1 MRCGQ
6 QWGSVT
12 GQQEDRWEMVK
23 ARARDLEAVGQP
35 KGRQYLRE
43 KPGSLGNTEDGET
56 RSEGKKPQEVGTDQ
70 QGSSVHSAN
79 TERWAGAGAE
89 HDSDKEDLCSLGA
102 DILQG
107 EAVLQQLGPQSSCQ
121 AGPSPWLRAQ

>member
-1 MRCGQ
+1 MRRGQ

-23 ARARDLEAVGQP
+23 DRARDLEAERQP

-43 KPGSLGNTEDGET
+43 KPGSLGKTEDGET
-56 RSEGKKPQEVGTDQ
+56 RSEGKSHRRWAQSQ

-79 TERWAGAGAE
+79 TEHQA
-89 HDSDKEDLCSLGA
+89 LGWSR
-102 DILQG
+102 G
-107 EAVLQQLGPQSSCQ
+107 
-121 AGPSPWLRAQ
+121 